1 MIEVREETNPFE
13 AVEAADRDHSASL
26 LHRQLFLSIDV
37 QLIVKM
43 QMHLLP
49 SMFIVDQS

>member
-37 QLIVKM
+37 LIVKM